1 MFFRT
6 KKTPSGRVLQL
17 TESYRNLEGKP
28 RQRVVVSLGD
38 ASIEK
43 KDRTV
48 IAKLVEARLYGYRDL
63 FERQLSR
70 GIQQWVDRIVQRVD
84 REGRW
89 RPLDKE
95 GVNQSSASVDEERS
109 GRENVINGVLA
120 DKINHTHNR
129 MLGPVLLGLHAWKK
143 LGLDKLLGDLGFNEA
158 QRKAAA
164 ISVINRL
171 VEPVTENSLE
181 EWMMTSAL
189 PELLGVR
196 YRRGVKDRFY
206 RVSDRLLENRIEI
219 EQHLRHTQ
227 EKLFSL
233 ERTILLYDLTNTH
246 FEGICDA
253 NPKARRGK
261 NKQKRND
268 CPQVVLGMVFDEYG
282 FELTHQVFEGNR
294 ADSKTLVEMIERLRD
309 ILDLD
314 GGLRN
319 LEKPLVIVDSGIAT
333 KGNIAYL
340 RKQGFDY
347 LVNDSRK
354 RRLHYREEFLNGEG
368 FEVIADR
375 DKKSQVEVKL
385 LRDQDEEE
393 SDQGDLPKEGEH
405 KDWVLLCKSEGRRQK
420 EQAIRSRAEERFL
433 DDLKKLAARI
443 SDGRLKDIEKIHRAI
458 GKLLGR
464 HPRVQRFYAVKLKT
478 IPKKQRENLVSHK
491 LVWQCKGDRLEANDE
506 LLGCYV
512 LRTSREDL
520 PAQKLWHLY
529 MTLTQAEAGFKEL
542 KGNLG
547 LRPNHHQKESRVDA
561 HIFIAVLAYHLL
573 CFIMHTMRKGG
584 DTRSWRTIK
593 RVLRTHSYATL
604 IIPTKPG
611 KIHRIRKAGIPEEEQ
626 KAIYRVFGIKWNQL
640 PETRS
645 IIPQKGLAI
654 L

>member
-17 TESYRNLEGKP
+17 TESYRNIEGKP

-38 ASIEK
+38 APIEK
-43 KDRTV
+43 KDRKA

-63 FERQLSR
+63 FEGQLSR
-70 GIQQWVDRIVQRVD
+70 SIQQWVDGIVQRVD

-89 RPLDKE
+89 VPLAKE
-95 GVNQSSASVDEERS
+95 GPPREDGGGS
-109 GRENVINGVLA
+109 GRDSVIDGVLA

-129 MLGPVLLGLHAWKK
+129 MLGPILLGLHAWNK
-143 LGLDKLLGDLGFNEA
+143 LGLDKFLDELEFNGA

-181 EWMMTSAL
+181 EWMMTTAL
-189 PELLGVR
+189 PDLLEVR
-196 YRRGVKDRFY
+196 FRKGIKDRFY
-206 RVSDRLLENRIEI
+206 RVSDRLLENRVEI
-219 EQHLRHTQ
+219 EHHLRHTQ
-227 EKLFSL
+227 ERLFSL
-233 ERTILLYDLTNTH
+233 ERTILLYDLTNSH
-246 FEGICDA
+246 FEGLCSG

-294 ADSKTLVEMIERLRD
+294 ADSKTLVEMVERLRD
-309 ILDLD
+309 VLELD
-314 GGLRN
+314 GRLRN

-333 KGNIAYL
+333 KKNIVYL

-347 LVNDSRK
+347 LVNDSRR
-354 RRLHYREEFLNGEG
+354 RRLHYRDEFLNGEG

-385 LRDQDEEE
+385 IRDQDEEA
-393 SDQGDLPKEGEH
+393 SDQGDTTQEGED

-443 SDGRLKDIEKIHRAI
+443 SEGRLKDPEKIHRAI

-464 HPRVQRFYAVKLKT
+464 HPRVQRFYSVKLKK
-478 IPKKQRENLVSHK
+478 IPKKQRENMVSHK
-491 LVWQCKGDRLEANDE
+491 LVWQCQNERLEANDE

-512 LRTSREDL
+512 LRTSRADL
-520 PAQKLWHLY
+520 PAPKLWHLY

-547 LRPNHHQKESRVDA
+547 LRPNHHQKEPRVDA
-561 HIFIAVLAYHLL
+561 HIFITVLAYHLL
-573 CFIMHTMRKGG
+573 CFIMHTLRKGG
-584 DTRSWRTIK
+584 DTRSWRTIN

-604 IIPTKPG
+604 IIPTRQG

-626 KAIYRVFGIKWNQL
+626 KAIYQVFGIDWNQL